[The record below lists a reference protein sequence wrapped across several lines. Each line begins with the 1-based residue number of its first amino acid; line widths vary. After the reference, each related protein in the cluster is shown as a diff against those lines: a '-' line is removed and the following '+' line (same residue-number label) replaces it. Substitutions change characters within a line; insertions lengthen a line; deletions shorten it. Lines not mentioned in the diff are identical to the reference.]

1 MEKIQSIGVNEEVV
15 QVEKNYISTDRNLF
29 KLATSCVRHWQ
40 HYVFLSIFTIAKSIQ
55 TACASASILV

>member
-1 MEKIQSIGVNEEVV
+1 MEKIQSIGVNKEVV

-40 HYVFLSIFTIAKSIQ
+40 HYVFLLIYDRCKIISN
-55 TACASASILV
+55 